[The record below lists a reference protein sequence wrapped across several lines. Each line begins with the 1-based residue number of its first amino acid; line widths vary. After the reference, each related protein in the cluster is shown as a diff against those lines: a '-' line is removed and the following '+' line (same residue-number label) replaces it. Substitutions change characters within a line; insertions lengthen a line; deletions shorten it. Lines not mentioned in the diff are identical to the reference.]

1 MRLPLH
7 KSITTHS
14 QYLKCTPKFGQKSLN
29 FGGAFLMSKKRH
41 NLETK
46 LMVVKYVLEENH
58 SLWETSDFFGIAYQ
72 TIRIWVKH
80 YENEGVNGL
89 TIKNKTYS
97 GDFRVHVVEY
107 MRKHNLS
114 LVQTAIHFSL
124 PDHTRLRV
132 WNKLYDEKG
141 PQYLM
146 EEHRGRI
153 KMKSKKEKKIP
164 QITTSTEKELLK
176 KIEYLETENAYLKK
190 LNALIQEKEKSKK
203 KTK

>member
-1 MRLPLH
+1 M
-7 KSITTHS
+7 
-14 QYLKCTPKFGQKSLN
+14 F
-29 FGGAFLMSKKRH
+29 KKRH

-58 SLWETSDFFGIAYQ
+58 SLWEASDFFGIAYQ

-89 TIKNKTYS
+89 SIKNKTYS
-97 GDFRVHVVEY
+97 GEFRVYVVEY

-153 KMKSKKEKKIP
+153 KMKSKKEKKISK
-164 QITTSTEKELLK
+164 ITTSTEKELLK

-190 LNALIQEKEKSKK
+190 LNALIQDKEKSKK
-203 KTK
+203 KIK

>member
-1 MRLPLH
+1 M
-7 KSITTHS
+7 
-14 QYLKCTPKFGQKSLN
+14 KCTQKVRLKN
-29 FGGAFLMSKKRH
+29 LILGGAFLMSKKRH
-41 NLETK
+41 NLESK
-46 LMVVKYVLEENH
+46 LMIVKYVLEEHH
-58 SLWETSDFFGIAYQ
+58 SICEASDFFGVAYQ

-80 YENEGVNGL
+80 YENEGISGL

-97 GDFRVHVVEY
+97 GEFRVFVVEY
-107 MRKHNLS
+107 MREHNLS
-114 LVQTAIHFSL
+114 LVETAIHFSL
-124 PDHTRLRV
+124 PDHTRVRV

-153 KMKSKKEKKIP
+153 KMKAKKEKKNP
-164 QITTSTEKELLK
+164 QNTNSTEKELLK

-203 KTK
+203 KTR

>member
-1 MRLPLH
+1 
-7 KSITTHS
+7 
-14 QYLKCTPKFGQKSLN
+14 
-29 FGGAFLMSKKRH
+29 MSKKRH
-41 NLETK
+41 NLESK
-46 LMVVKYVLEENH
+46 LMIVKYVLEEHH
-58 SLWETSDFFGIAYQ
+58 SICEASDFFGVAYQ

-80 YENEGVNGL
+80 YENEGISGL

-97 GDFRVHVVEY
+97 GEFRVFVVEY
-107 MRKHNLS
+107 MREHNLS
-114 LVQTAIHFSL
+114 LVETAIHFSL
-124 PDHTRLRV
+124 PDHTRVRV

-153 KMKSKKEKKIP
+153 KMKSKKEKKNP
-164 QITTSTEKELLK
+164 QNTNSTEKELLK

-203 KTK
+203 KTR